1 MNFFITGLPR
11 SRTAWFASFMSSGD
25 VFCYHEALNR
35 CKTKDEFYQKM
46 KLPYRLIGNSD
57 CGLAYTDFLKKF
69 NSPTVII
76 HRDKYEVL
84 EDLIEKGIT
93 QDRSVINLLSDL
105 EYRLLGLN
113 GLHVQFNEIDLRLTE
128 IYHYLTGELPDENR
142 VRLYTN
148 MNIQPIDTS
157 GDEESMRIW
166 LCRG

>member
-11 SRTAWFASFMSSGD
+11 SRTSWFASFMSSGD
-25 VFCYHEALNR
+25 VFCHHEALNR

-46 KLPYRLIGNSD
+46 KLPYRLVGNSD
-57 CGLAYTDFLKKF
+57 CGLAYTDFQERF
-69 NSPTVII
+69 NSPTLII

-84 EDLIEKGIT
+84 ESLIENWIT

-105 EYRLLGLN
+105 EDRLLGLR
-113 GLHVQFNEIDLRLTE
+113 GLHVPFNEIDLRLPE
-128 IYHYLTGELPDENR
+128 IYHYLTGDIPDKNR
-142 VRLYTN
+142 VRLFSN